1 MLCGEVWHQRKC
13 WGGAEQARK
22 CVGYN
27 ANGSGSRLMTL
38 SMTFSA
44 AELTSAISVG
54 TNPARRVGCE
64 APEWSQGVP
73 WFLTYFV
80 EHSLESEGMFT
91 FFNIGLLSGRR
102 HLCPNIASGNVKGFM
117 TL

>member
-1 MLCGEVWHQRKC
+1 
-13 WGGAEQARK
+13 
-22 CVGYN
+22 
-27 ANGSGSRLMTL
+27 MTL
-38 SMTFSA
+38 FMTFSP
-44 AELTSAISVG
+44 AELASAISVG
-54 TNPARRVGCE
+54 TNPVIWVGCE
-64 APEWSQGVP
+64 APEWGQGVP

-91 FFNIGLLSGRR
+91 FFDIGLLLGRR